1 MVDTATNLE
10 IYKLL
15 VEDVREARRA
25 RRELSNVFM
34 TLNIAGISAL
44 GFLASSNGL
53 PNPVLFTL
61 CAIALALTCA
71 IWRTSNSYY
80 TVLLA
85 AKYKNI
91 YVIEDDLGV
100 HPIRD
105 EWQSITGKRRAMKW
119 WSLERAMPVLFI
131 IGYALFFAVHVGG
144 WDVAASFNGLID
156 GAADALRGAGV
167 PI

>member
-1 MVDTATNLE
+1 MVDASTNLE
-10 IYKLL
+10 VYKLL

-25 RRELSNVFM
+25 RRDLSNVFM
-34 TLNIAGISAL
+34 TLNIAGFSAL
-44 GFLASSNGL
+44 GFLAKADGL

-61 CAIALALTCA
+61 CALALALTCV

-91 YVIEDDLGV
+91 YAIEDDLGV

-105 EWQSITGKRRAMKW
+105 EWQTITGKRRVMKW

-131 IGYALFFAVHVGG
+131 LGYGVFFAVQVGG
-144 WDVAASFNGLID
+144 WDVEASLGALID
-156 GAADALRGAGV
+156 GAVDLLRGFGV
-167 PI
+167 PL

>member
-1 MVDTATNLE
+1 MADTATNLE

-15 VEDVREARRA
+15 VEDVRDARRA

-44 GFLASSNGL
+44 GFLASANGL

-71 IWRTSNSYY
+71 IWRTSNAYY

-91 YVIEDDLGV
+91 YAIEDDLGV

-105 EWQSITGKRRAMKW
+105 EWQTITGKRRTMKW
-119 WSLERAMPVLFI
+119 WSLERSMPILFI
-131 IGYALFFAVHVGG
+131 LGYGLFFAVQVGG
-144 WDVAASFNGLID
+144 WDVEGSLRWLID
-156 GAADALRGAGV
+156 GAANLLHGV
-167 PI
+167 GIG

>member
-1 MVDTATNLE
+1 MADTATNLE

-44 GFLASSNGL
+44 GFLASSDGL

-91 YVIEDDLGV
+91 YAIEDDLGV

-131 IGYALFFAVHVGG
+131 IGYAVFFAVHVGG
-144 WDVAASFNGLID
+144 WNVENWFGALID
-156 GAADALRGAGV
+156 GAADLLRSAGLPV
-167 PI
+167 

>member
-1 MVDTATNLE
+1 MADTATNLE
-10 IYKLL
+10 VYKLL

-34 TLNIAGISAL
+34 TLNIAGMSAL
-44 GFLASSNGL
+44 GFLASANGL

-91 YVIEDDLGV
+91 YAIEDDLGV

-105 EWQSITGKRRAMKW
+105 EWQNITGKRRAMKW
-119 WSLERAMPVLFI
+119 WSLERAMPILFI
-131 IGYALFFAVHVGG
+131 VGYAVFFAVQVGG
-144 WDVAASFNGLID
+144 WDAEAWFRAVINGVADLIR
-156 GAADALRGAGV
+156 DAGILF
-167 PI
+167 

>member
-1 MVDTATNLE
+1 MTDTATNLE

-15 VEDVREARRA
+15 VEDVRDARRA
-25 RRELSNVFM
+25 RRELSNVFT
-34 TLNIAGISAL
+34 TLNIAGMSAL
-44 GFLASSNGL
+44 GFLASTGGL
-53 PNPVLFTL
+53 PNPTLFTL
-61 CAIALALTCA
+61 TAIALALTCF

-91 YVIEDDLGV
+91 YAIEDDLGV

-119 WSLERAMPVLFI
+119 WSLERAMPVLFV
-131 IGYALFFAVHVGG
+131 IGYAVFFAVQVCG
-144 WDVAASFNGLID
+144 WDVEASFRWLID
-156 GAADALRGAGV
+156 GAADLLRSVGL

>member
-1 MVDTATNLE
+1 MADTATNLE

-15 VEDVREARRA
+15 VEDVRDARRA
-25 RRELSNVFM
+25 RRELSNVFT
-34 TLNIAGISAL
+34 TLNLAGISAL
-44 GFLASSNGL
+44 GFLASSTGL
-53 PNPVLFTL
+53 PNPTLFTL
-61 CAIALALTCA
+61 CAIALALTCV

-91 YVIEDDLGV
+91 YAIEDNLGI

-119 WSLERAMPVLFI
+119 WSLERAMPVIFI
-131 IGYALFFAVHVGG
+131 LGYAVFFAVQVGG
-144 WDVAASFNGLID
+144 LDVESVFGELID
-156 GAADALRGAGV
+156 GAADMLRRAG
-167 PI
+167 IG

>member
-1 MVDTATNLE
+1 MADAATNLE
-10 IYKLL
+10 VYKLL
-15 VEDVREARRA
+15 VEDVRDARRA

-34 TLNIAGISAL
+34 TLNIAGMSAL
-44 GFLASSNGL
+44 GFLASTEGL
-53 PNPVLFTL
+53 PNPTLFTL
-61 CAIALALTCA
+61 CAIALALTSM

-91 YVIEDDLGV
+91 YAIEDDLGI

-105 EWQSITGKRRAMKW
+105 EWQTITGKRRTMKW
-119 WSLERAMPVLFI
+119 WSLERAMPILFI
-131 IGYALFFAVHVGG
+131 IGYAVFFAVHVGG
-144 WDVAASFNGLID
+144 WDVDGAFRWLID
-156 GAADALRGAGV
+156 GATDLLRRAGA

>member
-1 MVDTATNLE
+1 MTDTATNLE

-44 GFLASSNGL
+44 GFLASAEGL

-61 CAIALALTCA
+61 CTIALALTCA

-91 YVIEDDLGV
+91 YAIEDDLGV

-105 EWQSITGKRRAMKW
+105 EWQSITGKRRTMKW

-131 IGYALFFAVHVGG
+131 IGYAMFFAVHVGG
-144 WDVAASFNGLID
+144 WDVAGLLNALVD
-156 GAADALRGAGV
+156 GAAGALRSAGV

>member
-1 MVDTATNLE
+1 MTDTATNLE
-10 IYKLL
+10 IYKLM

-34 TLNIAGISAL
+34 TLNIAGMSAL
-44 GFLASSNGL
+44 GFLASTSGL
-53 PNPVLFTL
+53 PNPTLFTL
-61 CAIALALTCA
+61 CAIALALTCM

-85 AKYKNI
+85 AKYKAI
-91 YVIEDDLGV
+91 YAIEDDLGI

-119 WSLERAMPVLFI
+119 WSLERAMPILFI
-131 IGYALFFAVHVGG
+131 IGYAVFFAVQVGG
-144 WDVAASFNGLID
+144 WDVEAVFSSLID
-156 GAADALRGAGV
+156 GATDLLRSIGL

>member
-1 MVDTATNLE
+1 MADAHTNLE
-10 IYKLL
+10 VYKLL

-34 TLNIAGISAL
+34 TLNIAGMSAL
-44 GFLASSNGL
+44 GFLARADGL
-53 PNPVLFTL
+53 PSPVLFTL
-61 CAIALALTCA
+61 CALALALTCV

-85 AKYKNI
+85 AKYRNI
-91 YVIEDDLGV
+91 YAIEDDLGV

-119 WSLERAMPVLFI
+119 WSLERAMPLLFI
-131 IGYALFFAVHVGG
+131 LGYGVFFAVQVGG
-144 WDVAASFNGLID
+144 VDVQSLFDLIRD
-156 GAADALRGAGV
+156 GAADLLRRVGV
-167 PI
+167 S

>member
-1 MVDTATNLE
+1 MADHATNLE

-34 TLNIAGISAL
+34 TMNLAGIGAL
-44 GFLASSNGL
+44 GFLATAEGL
-53 PNPVLFTL
+53 ANPVLFTL
-61 CAIALALTCA
+61 CAVALALTCI

-85 AKYKNI
+85 AKYKGI
-91 YVIEDDLGV
+91 YAVEDELGV

-105 EWQSITGKRRAMKW
+105 EWQTITGKRSALKW
-119 WSLERAMPVLFI
+119 FSLERFMPLLFI
-131 IGYALFFAVHVGG
+131 VGYIVFVAVQVGG
-144 WDVAASFNGLID
+144 VDVAGLFD
-156 GAADALRGAGV
+156 GLGDAVGGLLQSIGAR
-167 PI
+167 

>member
-1 MVDTATNLE
+1 MADTATNLE

-15 VEDVREARRA
+15 VEDVRDARRA

-44 GFLASSNGL
+44 GFLAQEDGL

-91 YVIEDDLGV
+91 YAIEDDLGV

-144 WDVAASFNGLID
+144 WDVEASFRGLID
-156 GAADALRGAGV
+156 GATDLLRRFGV
-167 PI
+167 PV